1 MDRPKSGFSIPLE
14 YWMKNDMKEFINDNL
29 SYKNIKSMELFNS
42 SFVQNY
48 KKIFLIIKIETQPLY
63 GDYSN
68 FKCGKKSGCKYLKH
82 VCNFKR

>member
-29 SYKNIKSMELFNS
+29 LIKILNLWNYLTLVLFKII
-42 SFVQNY
+42 

-68 FKCGKKSGCKYLKH
+68 FKCGKKSD
-82 VCNFKR
+82 VNT